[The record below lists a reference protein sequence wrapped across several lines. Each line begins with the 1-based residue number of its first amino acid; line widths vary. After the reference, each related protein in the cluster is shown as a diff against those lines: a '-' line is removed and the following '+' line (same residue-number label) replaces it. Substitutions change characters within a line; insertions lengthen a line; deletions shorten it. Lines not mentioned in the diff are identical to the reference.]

1 MRGDKMDVEPIKT
14 TVEELLKVLATEN
27 VIGEIIETE
36 DKMLIPVTRFGMG
49 FGAGSGEG
57 KAPVNDAGGKGSA
70 AGGGAGIEPIAMVV
84 VFKGVKGSEGVRVM
98 HLTPPN
104 PIGQAI
110 SEVAPVVIDLM
121 KESKETVKETMKEM
135 RKGEKKAEKTEEKE
149 Q

>member
-1 MRGDKMDVEPIKT
+1 MDVEPIKT

-36 DKMLIPVTRFGMG
+36 DKVLIPVTKFGMA

-57 KAPVNDAGGKGSA
+57 SGPNNQGGGKGSG
-70 AGGGAGIEPIAMVV
+70 AGGGAGIEPIAMIVA
-84 VFKGVKGSEGVRVM
+84 FKGVKGADGIRIM

-110 SEVAPVVIDLM
+110 SEAAPVVMDLM
-121 KESKETVKETMKEM
+121 KEGKEAMMEMKKEKMKKET
-135 RKGEKKAEKTEEKE
+135 KAEET

>member
-1 MRGDKMDVEPIKT
+1 MDVEPIKT

-36 DKMLIPVTRFGMG
+36 DKMLIPVTKFGMG

-57 KAPVNDAGGKGSA
+57 KGPENQGGCKGSGAGGA
-70 AGGGAGIEPIAMVV
+70 AGIEPIAMVV
-84 VFKGVKGSEGVRVM
+84 VFKGVKGADGVRVM

-110 SEVAPVVIDLM
+110 SEAAPVVIDLM
-121 KESKETVKETMKEM
+121 KEGKKTIKEM
-135 RKGEKKAEKTEEKE
+135 RKEEQKAEETEKE
-149 Q
+149 E

>member
-1 MRGDKMDVEPIKT
+1 MDVEPIKT

-36 DKMLIPVTRFGMG
+36 DKMLIPVTKFGMG

-57 KAPVNDAGGKGSA
+57 KGPGNHAGGKGSG

-84 VFKGVKGSEGVRVM
+84 VFKGVEGAEGVRVM

-104 PIGQAI
+104 PMGQAI
-110 SEVAPVVIDLM
+110 SEAVPAIMDLL
-121 KESKETVKETMKEM
+121 KEGKETVKEIK
-135 RKGEKKAEKTEEKE
+135 KGKKEKKAEEK
-149 Q
+149 

>member
-1 MRGDKMDVEPIKT
+1 MDVEPIKT

-36 DKMLIPVTRFGMG
+36 DKMLIPVTKFGMG

-57 KAPVNDAGGKGSA
+57 KGPGNQGGGKGSG

-84 VFKGVKGSEGVRVM
+84 VFKGVKGAEGVRVM

-104 PIGQAI
+104 PIGHAI
-110 SEVAPVVIDLM
+110 SEAMPAVIDLM
-121 KESKETVKETMKEM
+121 KEGKETIKEM
-135 RKGEKKAEKTEEKE
+135 RKGEMEPEEKE
-149 Q
+149 KEQ

>member
-57 KAPVNDAGGKGSA
+57 KGPVNQAGGKGSA

-84 VFKGVKGSEGVRVM
+84 VFKGVKGAEGVRVM

-110 SEVAPVVIDLM
+110 SEAAPVVIDLM
-121 KESKETVKETMKEM
+121 KEGKETMKEM